1 MLRKGLVGFAMVLV
15 WLGMAV
21 HARDVVFEL
30 QSPDGVV
37 TEKSYEG
44 KFLLMAIGAWP
55 GPEGR

>member
-30 QSPDGVV
+30 QSPDGVM
-37 TEKSYEG
+37 TEKE
-44 KFLLMAIGAWP
+44 L
-55 GPEGR
+55 